1 MLNHLHSARKDILD
15 LNEDDANADRK
26 DEDDIYLDEE
36 ESEEQWRRRRHEREM
51 FLKSQKE
58 KDRDSQDLLDSSQ
71 LLKIG
76 QKMLQRSI
84 SLTPSDKEQKPLDTS
99 LFSLQVTIIA
109 VLSFFFSL
117 KKNIAE

>member
-1 MLNHLHSARKDILD
+1 M
-15 LNEDDANADRK
+15 NEDDANADRK

-51 FLKSQKE
+51 FLKSQK
-58 KDRDSQDLLDSSQ
+58 DRDSQDLLDSSQ

-84 SLTPSDKEQKPLDTS
+84 SLTPSDKEQKPLETS

-109 VLSFFFSL
+109 VLPFFST
-117 KKNIAE
+117 KTFIAE